1 MMISIEDDGLLNTE
15 NLATETPERIAT
27 ALGRLVEMYADLQR
41 ELATQDKAQE
51 DVGLFCFSLIDA
63 GLKITDRAK
72 AVAGH
77 ARMLAEFDKQHHRP
91 GERRLSLVSSHPNLD
106 QQRAPTKLKFDK
118 AVIVYQDFGETS
130 VYLVLEFNESPKGR
144 GAKRLLSGDPDWC
157 EELIDGL
164 AAAGF
169 EIETAACEYPMDV
182 SEKQWRW
189 ADVERPPRPD
199 GAED

>member
-1 MMISIEDDGLLNTE
+1 MMISMENDGLLNTE
-15 NLATETPERIAT
+15 NLVTETPERIAM

-41 ELATQDKAQE
+41 ERARRDKALE

-63 GLKITDRAK
+63 GPEITDRAK

-77 ARMLAEFDKQHHRP
+77 ARMLAKFDKQHHRP
-91 GERRLSLVSSHPNLD
+91 SERRLSLVGSHPNLD
-106 QQRAPTKLKFDK
+106 QQRAPMKLKFDK
-118 AVIVYQDFGETS
+118 AVIVYQGFGETS
-130 VYLVLEFNESPKGR
+130 VYLVAEFNELPEGR
-144 GAKRLLSGDPDWC
+144 GAKHLLSGDPDWC

-169 EIETAACEYPMDV
+169 EIETAACESPMDV

-189 ADVERPPRPD
+189 ADVERPPRPVD
-199 GAED
+199 AED